1 MTLLASIT
9 TLYFTWDTDN
19 LISLM
24 NENQGTFQN
33 LALYYF
39 AWFVLN
45 IIMQIFVMWFKNNN
59 KNLIPTVSS
68 YHYLVHINNTL
79 FRFHDAAIA
88 ILLCVGDIQ
97 RKKLGKMTN
106 IYCYVF
112 QLVLK
117 LILSTLQWRK
127 DYVTHISNN
136 NYITIYR
143 NGKRM
148 LLLRR
153 QTIAGD
159 IIMIQKT
166 DVVPVQKAIV
176 TDVSILASIGIH
188 VITNKMGV
196 NNLSQTGE
204 DVSKQRDMNSY
215 VYGGQIQVSDET
227 CYITVVETYNSL
239 AETKLLPTI
248 FQSLTRKATWVGV
261 ITITLITYVITYLQN
276 GCMTDFIGNS
286 IGTFI
291 ANNFLIPSF
300 KLNLGL
306 EFWDL
311 CYHMYCS
318 YHGFSVNNHGTL
330 ETLGVSRTNHYNTLS
345 PDEIVLCTDKTGT
358 LVQSAF
364 DLMLDACQ
372 FFTTTG
378 IENSIIVG
386 HIGAM
391 YRNDTMTHLAD
402 CVENGAIVD
411 GMRKKFGIMVGTE
424 FLFKDL
430 KYNISYQCN
439 GEKLFLTRH
448 LAIDY
453 EDKNHGSFSILEI
466 NGIFYV
472 AFEMGIGPANIY
484 LGYKRKG
491 TSMKRGM
498 VIGMIQTTANNFDEA
513 VTIFYDILP
522 SFQKKSHRKLP
533 FKYTVCAEFYF
544 NHYFCQNGSQSTDKG
559 LVKLNKSGCPI
570 LVISGDKPETL
581 EAIGSDAGLTN
592 GVLVNMNNF
601 VDYDNNRQLEIIRNA
616 ISCGVGYFGNA
627 SPEGK
632 AIIVSWCQYL
642 GKSVVMAGDQKNDTK
657 AIMKAD
663 FGVLNSDGDKS
674 MYPFVNILTK
684 VPMEAIYIYLTKM
697 RLLGTMGKF
706 WFFMSYNMYS
716 YITAII
722 GFIGIYMLRFEKVS
736 ILFMDPWD
744 ANLSTVTSSLMLFS
758 CIAVSFI
765 RSHKQLSMNQ
775 IVYLAPLKGII
786 TALVVGYVL
795 TLLPIDYSIVS
806 LPAIFLVSMG
816 LFII

>member
-1 MTLLASIT
+1 
-9 TLYFTWDTDN
+9 
-19 LISLM
+19 M
-24 NENQGTFQN
+24 NDNQGTFQN

-45 IIMQIFVMWFKNNN
+45 MITQFFVFHFKNNN

-106 IYCYVF
+106 IYCYLF
-112 QLVLK
+112 QLGLK

-127 DYVTHISNN
+127 DYITHIMND
-136 NYITIYR
+136 NYVTIYR
-143 NGKRM
+143 KQKKM
-148 LLLRR
+148 SLLCR
-153 QTIAGD
+153 QLLVGD
-159 IIMIQKT
+159 IIMMKKGSI
-166 DVVPVQKAIV
+166 VPVQKAIV
-176 TDVSILASIGIH
+176 TDVSILANLHINISE
-188 VITNKMGV
+188 NKLGV

-215 VYGGQIQVSDET
+215 VYKGQIQVSSDT
-227 CYITVVETYNSL
+227 SYITVVETYNSL
-239 AETKLLPTI
+239 TETKTLPI
-248 FQSLTRKATWVGV
+248 VFQSLTEKATYFGM
-261 ITITLITYVITYLQN
+261 ITIVLISAIITYLN
-276 GCMTDFIGNS
+276 GDFIGNM

-318 YHGFSVNNHGTL
+318 YQGFTLNNHG
-330 ETLGVSRTNHYNTLS
+330 NNDYNTF
-345 PDEIVLCTDKTGT
+345 PENNTVICTDKTGT

-364 DLMLDACQ
+364 DLSIEECK
-372 FFTTTG
+372 FFPSDHMQ
-378 IENSIIVG
+378 SIIIG

-391 YRNDTMTHLAD
+391 YRNNKSTHLAD
-402 CVENGAIVD
+402 CVENGAIMN
-411 GMRKKFGIMVGTE
+411 GMRQKFGIEVGSE
-424 FLFKDL
+424 FLFKD
-430 KYNISYQCN
+430 KNYNITYRCN
-439 GEKLFLTRH
+439 GNEFSLIRH
-448 LAIDY
+448 SAIDY
-453 EDKNHGSFSILEI
+453 EDKNHGSFSIIEI
-466 NGIFYV
+466 DGIFYV

-484 LGYKRKG
+484 LGYRRQG
-491 TSMKRGM
+491 SSNKRGM
-498 VIGMIQTTANNFDEA
+498 VIGMIQTTAINFDEA
-513 VTIFYDILP
+513 TMIFYDILP

-544 NHYFCQNGSQSTDKG
+544 NHYFCQNGLQSTDKG
-559 LVKLNKSGCPI
+559 LVKLNKSDYPI

-581 EAIGSDAGLTN
+581 EAIGTDAGLTN
-592 GVLVNMNNF
+592 GVLVNMNDF
-601 VDYDNNRQLEIIRNA
+601 VEYSNNKQLEIIRDA
-616 ISCGVGYFGNA
+616 IESGVGYFGNA

-632 AIIVSWCQYL
+632 AILVGWCQYL
-642 GKSVVMAGDQKNDTK
+642 GKSVVMAGDQKNDTN
-657 AIMKAD
+657 ALLKAD

-674 MYPFVNILTK
+674 MYPIANILSK

-722 GFIGIYMLRFEKVS
+722 GLIGIYMLRFEKVS

-744 ANLSTVTSSLMLFS
+744 ANLSTVTSASMLFS
-758 CIAVSFI
+758 CIVVSFI

-775 IVYLAPLKGII
+775 IVCIAPLKGCVV
-786 TALVVGYVL
+786 ALVVGLGL
-795 TLLPIDYSIVS
+795 TLLPIDYSLVS

-816 LFII
+816 LFIME